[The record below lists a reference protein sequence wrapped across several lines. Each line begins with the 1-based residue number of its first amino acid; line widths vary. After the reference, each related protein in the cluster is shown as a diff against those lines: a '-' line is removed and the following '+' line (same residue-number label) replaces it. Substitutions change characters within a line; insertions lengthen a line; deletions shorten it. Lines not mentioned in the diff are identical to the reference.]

1 MRISRVQGYT
11 TAQMDSLFSYG
22 DLQHLFSES
31 LCEFPGAD
39 RHAPRKRLCYEP
51 CNELLDDTSA
61 LHEWPVPAKRA
72 RREHDGAYDGAWE
85 HGDSL
90 DSRAFPQKNAT
101 PSLSESSP
109 LRPARPRANAMHI
122 LDEGGV
128 RENDV
133 MRPTRGS
140 SSHHESTSLFVRF
153 AQLAACRGITPLHL
167 PPPDEFPTA
176 LQMETLVR
184 AIVAT

>member
-1 MRISRVQGYT
+1 
-11 TAQMDSLFSYG
+11 MDSLFSHG
-22 DLQHLFSES
+22 GLQHLFSES
-31 LCEFPGAD
+31 LCEFPAAA
-39 RHAPRKRLCYEP
+39 RHAPRKRLFYER
-51 CNELLDDTSA
+51 CNEILDDTSA

-72 RREHDGAYDGAWE
+72 RREHDGAYDGAYDGAWE

-90 DSRAFPQKNAT
+90 DSHAFPQKNAT
-101 PSLSESSP
+101 PSLSEPSS

-122 LDEGGV
+122 HDEGGV
-128 RENDV
+128 GENDV

-140 SSHHESTSLFVRF
+140 SGHHESTSLFVRF

-176 LQMETLVR
+176 LQMEALVR